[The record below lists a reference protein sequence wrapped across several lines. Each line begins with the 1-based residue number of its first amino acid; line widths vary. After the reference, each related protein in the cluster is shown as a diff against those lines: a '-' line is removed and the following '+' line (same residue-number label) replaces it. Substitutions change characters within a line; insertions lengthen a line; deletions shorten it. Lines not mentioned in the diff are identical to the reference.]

1 MTRLVCLANS
11 YKHGERCIAGK
22 SLETGAWVR
31 PVSDVGHGEV
41 PWKARLIGGRE
52 PLPLD
57 ILDIPLE
64 AGGPDCGC
72 QPENRLLAPGE
83 WRKAGRMAADEV
95 LKYVDEV
102 AERPLF
108 YNYVDRVPM
117 TLFARI
123 PRPRWRS
130 LQLVHCY
137 HADFHR
143 DAPGTAGVLRSDGW
157 RVTFDYRGAEYAG
170 LKVTDPVALVR
181 LARGEQMDGPFVL
194 TVSLGMP
201 FRPTNT
207 SKEYCFKLVAAVV
220 RLKDFS

>member
-1 MTRLVCLANS
+1 MARLVCLANS

-22 SLETGAWVR
+22 LLETGEWVR
-31 PVSDVGHGEV
+31 PVSPEGHGEI
-41 PWKARLIGGRE
+41 PWRARLIGGRE

-57 ILDIPLE
+57 VLDIPLQE
-64 AGGPDCGC
+64 ECPDGGC

-83 WRKAGRMAADEV
+83 WQRAGRMAADDL

-102 AERPLF
+102 ADRPLL
-108 YNYVDRVPM
+108 YNYVDRVPT

-143 DAPGTAGVLRSDGW
+143 DARKPDDW
-157 RVTFDYRGAEYAG
+157 RVTFDYHGAEYAG
-170 LKVTDPVALVR
+170 LKVTDPVALMR
-181 LARGEQMDGPFVL
+181 LGRGERLDGPFVL

-207 SKEYCFKLVAAVV
+207 SKEYCFKLVAGVV

>member
-1 MTRLVCLANS
+1 MARVVCLANS

-22 SLETGAWVR
+22 LLETGAWVR
-31 PVSDVGHGEV
+31 PVSDMGHGEI
-41 PWKARLIGGRE
+41 PWKARLVDCRE
-52 PLPLD
+52 PQLLD

-64 AGGPDCGC
+64 REGPDYGC
-72 QPENRLLAPGE
+72 QPENRLLAPGP
-83 WRKAGRMAADEV
+83 WLKAGRVAAGEI
-95 LKYVDEV
+95 LKYVDEP

-117 TLFARI
+117 TTFRRI
-123 PRPRWRS
+123 PPDCRRS
-130 LQLVHCY
+130 LQLVHCD

-143 DAPGTAGVLRSDGW
+143 DARKPEDW
-157 RVTFDYRGAEYAG
+157 RVTFEYRGAEYAD
-170 LKVTDPVALVR
+170 LKVTDPAALVR
-181 LARGEQMDGPFVL
+181 LGRKERLDGPFVL

-207 SKEYCFKLVAAVV
+207 SKEYCFKLVAGVV

>member
-1 MTRLVCLANS
+1 MARLVCLANS

-22 SLETGAWVR
+22 LLETGEWVR

-41 PWKARLIGGRE
+41 PWRARLIGGRE

-57 ILDIPLE
+57 VLDVPLQE
-64 AGGPDCGC
+64 EGPDYGC
-72 QPENRLLAPGE
+72 QPENRLLLPGP
-83 WRKAGRMAADEV
+83 WQRAGRMTADDL

-102 AERPLF
+102 AERPLL
-108 YNYVDRVPM
+108 YNYVDRVPT

-137 HADFHR
+137 CADFHR
-143 DAPGTAGVLRSDGW
+143 DARKPDDW
-157 RVTFDYRGAEYAG
+157 RVTFDYHGAEYAD
-170 LKVTDPVALVR
+170 LKVTDPVALAR
-181 LARGEQMDGPFVL
+181 LGRKERLDGPFVL
-194 TVSLGMP
+194 TISLGMP

-220 RLKDFS
+220 RLKDFA

>member
-1 MTRLVCLANS
+1 LANS

-22 SLETGAWVR
+22 SLDTGAWVR

-41 PWKARLIGGRE
+41 PSKVRLIGGRE

-57 ILDIPLE
+57 ILDIPLAVE
-64 AGGPDCGC
+64 GPDYGC
-72 QPENRLLAPGE
+72 QPENRLLMPGP
-83 WRKAGRMAADEV
+83 WHKAGRLAADEV

-102 AERPLF
+102 ADRSLF

-117 TLFARI
+117 TTFRRI
-123 PRPRWRS
+123 PRQRWRS
-130 LQLVHCY
+130 LQLLHCY

-143 DAPGTAGVLRSDGW
+143 DARKPEDW
-157 RVTFDYRGAEYAG
+157 RVTFEYRGAEYAD
-170 LKVTDPVALVR
+170 LKVTDPAALVR
-181 LARGEQMDGPFVL
+181 LARGERLDGPFVL

-207 SKEYCFKLVAAVV
+207 SKEYCFKLVAAAV